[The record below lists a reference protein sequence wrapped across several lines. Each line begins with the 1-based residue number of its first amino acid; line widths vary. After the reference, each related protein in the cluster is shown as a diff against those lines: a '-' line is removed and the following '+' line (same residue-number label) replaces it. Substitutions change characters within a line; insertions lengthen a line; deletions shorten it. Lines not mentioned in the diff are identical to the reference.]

1 MLALE
6 SGLPN
11 EIEFALHILIEM
23 SYDTDKPFLI
33 VKVVIL
39 RFYLT
44 KFTLYELSAHLL
56 MRNGFPIHRCLA
68 LSVDC

>member
-23 SYDTDKPFLI
+23 SYDKDNPFLI

-39 RFYLT
+39 RYYLM
-44 KFTLYELSAHLL
+44 KLYLYERFAHLL
-56 MRNGFPIHRCLA
+56 TLNDFPIRRCLV